1 METMWLEV
9 PGPGVQRGFGDPC
22 GWRGCPLL
30 MSLCGPV
37 SLQRPG
43 TCCWLCT
50 LSPGS
55 QLPSHQTGLLTGP
68 PPSCSSSFVCGCIL
82 CLRGQGGNGAGQE
95 ECKPEVP
102 GHSCGF
108 FFFFFVHRQPGQ
120 NWNRYFLQFLSW
132 PVRERTWGAVTYF

>member
-30 MSLCGPV
+30 MGLCGPV

-43 TCCWLCT
+43 MSCWLFT

-55 QLPSHQTGLLTGP
+55 QLPSHQTGLLTEP
-68 PPSCSSSFVCGCIL
+68 APSCSSSFVCGCIL

-102 GHSCGF
+102 GHSVDF
-108 FFFFFVHRQPGQ
+108 FFFFPSIDNLDRTGIDIFYNFCPGLLG
-120 NWNRYFLQFLSW
+120 RGLGGL
-132 PVRERTWGAVTYF
+132 